1 MVVVFV
7 AELLFKVRFV
17 LFICHHRNDFC
28 LIDDSLVL
36 CVRIGFVC
44 VNVFVWLDCCL
55 KCKILLLLLHF
66 FFTELC
72 TLSEQLEKYH
82 TKPISIV
89 FFSSFKMCVLLLF
102 AVGVIY
108 RMSIDLVGNFKLP
121 VEYWCLVIATIG
133 VFRRCDC
140 WNVKFAFHIHI
151 GAVIVVF

>member
-66 FFTELC
+66 FLLNYAHCLNNLRNT
-72 TLSEQLEKYH
+72 TQNRSQ
-82 TKPISIV
+82 S
-89 FFSSFKMCVLLLF
+89 FFFLLLRCVF
-102 AVGVIY
+102 CCCLLIY